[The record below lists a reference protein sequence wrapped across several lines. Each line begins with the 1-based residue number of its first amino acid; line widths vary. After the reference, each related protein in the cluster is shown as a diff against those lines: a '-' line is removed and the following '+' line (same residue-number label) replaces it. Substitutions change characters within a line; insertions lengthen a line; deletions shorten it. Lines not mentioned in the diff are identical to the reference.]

1 MSVKTSVFS
10 QLLQQCGDLVDNK
23 ALTLADIDLAVIATK
38 SGDIKRISK
47 LVPMNDLIRHNFIE
61 VFIRLSEH
69 RFIKSG

>member
-1 MSVKTSVFS
+1 
-10 QLLQQCGDLVDNK
+10 
-23 ALTLADIDLAVIATK
+23 LAAIATK

-47 LVPMNDLIRHNFIE
+47 LVPMNDLIRYNFIE